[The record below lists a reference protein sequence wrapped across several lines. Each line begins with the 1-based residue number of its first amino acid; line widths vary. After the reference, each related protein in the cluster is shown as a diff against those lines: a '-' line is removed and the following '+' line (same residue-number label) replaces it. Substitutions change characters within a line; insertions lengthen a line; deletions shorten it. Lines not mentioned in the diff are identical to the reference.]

1 MNDEK
6 KYFGMTGMQIG
17 ILGGLAA
24 MAMLLFC
31 IIGVMVVRN
40 GIRLAPSLPTS
51 TSTPQ
56 PTVTPIFTPSLTVTP
71 GPTPIPYEE
80 LIPAGWVQHRTALFE
95 FWMSPGYAA
104 ANADVLMIGLGN
116 SSIVDLSLRGAYSPR
131 SPHKIYILVSYEPL
145 NADSLDALI
154 SQRLSELG
162 PYLSLSERTKTDINT
177 VPAVRLMFSGRKG
190 NNIDI
195 NELTYVILDGTTVW
209 YVQYSAE
216 ITEFYEMLPTFESSA
231 ETFRVVR

>member
-24 MAMLLFC
+24 LAMLLFC
-31 IIGVMVVRN
+31 IIGVMLVRN
-40 GIRLAPSLPTS
+40 GIRLSPPPASF

-56 PTVTPIFTPSLTVTP
+56 PTITPIFTPSPTVTP
-71 GPTPIPYEE
+71 GPTSVPYEE
-80 LIPAGWVQHRTALFE
+80 LIPEGWVQHKTALFE
-95 FWMSPGYAA
+95 IWMSPGYTS

-116 SSIVDLSLRGAYSPR
+116 SSIVDLSLRGTYSPK
-131 SPHKIYILVSYEPL
+131 SPHKIYMMVSYEPL
-145 NADSLDALI
+145 NAESLDALI

-162 PYLSLSERTKTDINT
+162 PYLSLSERTKTDLNT

-195 NELTYVILDGTTVW
+195 NELTYIILDGTTVW
-209 YVQYSAE
+209 YVQYTAE